1 MRQRVPLV
9 DGHRVGD
16 AVARVEDDTGGA
28 AGGVQGEHGL
38 DGDVPR
44 EEEGFFFFFF
54 EIEVLRRK
62 K

>member
-54 EIEVLRRK
+54 
-62 K
+62 